1 MIFVHFLGIFVPK
14 FCINFKFQ
22 VVSNFIGF
30 LGVVIIQIL
39 LSSQGITNAVVILLI
54 LNFICNLDVC
64 LFILQPAGI
73 LNQLLKV

>member
-1 MIFVHFLGIFVPK
+1 MIFVHFRGIFVPK

-39 LSSQGITNAVVILLI
+39 VDIVV
-54 LNFICNLDVC
+54 
-64 LFILQPAGI
+64 
-73 LNQLLKV
+73 